1 MPTRRRS
8 AGSGDDDRPTYL
20 AKPRVEVA
28 EFLDDRIARGRD
40 LLGQFD
46 VMVFPQQGRVDDLS
60 AQFSAW
66 RNFNKT
72 YLERAFTTKE
82 LHDWYEGAVYFAVGG
97 SRHMDLG
104 RLRELAQDLRRDIN
118 KLVDLRE
125 RLPLYEPSEQQ
136 SMPSGSAHR
145 TGAAPTAVNMT
156 FDQQQALGTIS
167 RAS

>member
-1 MPTRRRS
+1 M
-8 AGSGDDDRPTYL
+8 
-20 AKPRVEVA
+20 
-28 EFLDDRIARGRD
+28 
-40 LLGQFD
+40 
-46 VMVFPQQGRVDDLS
+46 DDLS

-97 SRHMDLG
+97 SRQTDLD

-145 TGAAPTAVNMT
+145 SGAAPTAVTMT
-156 FDQQQALGTIS
+156 FDPQQVLGTIS
-167 RAS
+167 RASAGI